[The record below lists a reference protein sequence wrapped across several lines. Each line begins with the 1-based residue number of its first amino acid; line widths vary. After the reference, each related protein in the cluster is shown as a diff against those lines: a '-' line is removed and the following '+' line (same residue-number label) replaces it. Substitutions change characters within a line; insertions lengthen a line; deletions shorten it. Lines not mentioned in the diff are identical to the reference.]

1 MIRTRAK
8 KVLRELWERKGRTA
22 LASLAIFIGVLGV
35 VVLVSMGDLLTQQ
48 FLEDVQEGAIAMQ
61 QVALTLPG
69 QPTVDNAAYIANL
82 ETLPGVANVEG
93 RVSAPLLWKKPSDAK
108 FKDGSVEAAWEPFD
122 QINIQ
127 PMRLVDGRF
136 PVAGQNELAIDRRMG
151 EAQGVEIGDGLVV
164 AMFGPD
170 GLTEETWTVVGTVF
184 QPYLVG
190 IPGSNP
196 AEVAMFATYEDSQH
210 LLGSGA
216 SGLTALLA
224 RYVDFAAAEQQA
236 ENLAA
241 AVNEG
246 TPYLSVYT
254 FTTDPQAYLRDQ
266 QRTIQ
271 ILSALAIMALVVSGF
286 LVLNIINTVVVEQRQ
301 QIGVMKSLGATRS
314 DNLLMYLGIALSYG
328 VVGTV
333 PAVLL
338 GTFIGAGA
346 AVAIG
351 PMFGSYIENPGI
363 SMSGLVTGLIMGLL
377 IPILAALIPVI
388 SGTRVTILEAM
399 TDLGIS
405 VDYGRGLIARLI
417 RVLPL
422 PITVKQALSNTTRKK
437 GRLFLTWLTLTLA
450 AGAFM
455 GVLGS
460 FLALDQLIDGIFST
474 YNYQIGVGFDQVRD
488 FDEMR
493 AFITNNVDGIAAVYP
508 GVGGVPIEL
517 ENYVGPQGE
526 TAPGIIGFDTRS
538 DAVRMDLEA
547 GTGWEDNPDREGV
560 VLSSLLAKRLEKEVG
575 DRFVFTAGGEPYE
588 REIIGLAAFP
598 ADAVFM
604 DWRDVAQIGEQVF
617 GEPTPTYVLVQVTAE
632 SPSGSEVDAII
643 EQTKETL
650 VAAGIN
656 AGFFNTVALA
666 EGISTIMVAFGGIF
680 IAAAL
685 VTAAVGAIGLLATL
699 SMAVFERQREIGVMR
714 SVGAGSAAVAGQFL
728 IEGNLIG
735 LLAWLVAIP
744 LAILLSGMLV
754 MMFPFEME
762 AGVPVTALLVGLV
775 GMFVIATI
783 SSLWPSINAARKT
796 VSEILRYQ

>member
-1 MIRTRAK
+1 
-8 KVLRELWERKGRTA
+8 
-22 LASLAIFIGVLGV
+22 
-35 VVLVSMGDLLTQQ
+35 
-48 FLEDVQEGAIAMQ
+48 
-61 QVALTLPG
+61 
-69 QPTVDNAAYIANL
+69 
-82 ETLPGVANVEG
+82 
-93 RVSAPLLWKKPSDAK
+93 
-108 FKDGSVEAAWEPFD
+108 
-122 QINIQ
+122 
-127 PMRLVDGRF
+127 
-136 PVAGQNELAIDRRMG
+136 
-151 EAQGVEIGDGLVV
+151 
-164 AMFGPD
+164 
-170 GLTEETWTVVGTVF
+170 
-184 QPYLVG
+184 
-190 IPGSNP
+190 
-196 AEVAMFATYEDSQH
+196 
-210 LLGSGA
+210 
-216 SGLTALLA
+216 
-224 RYVDFAAAEQQA
+224 
-236 ENLAA
+236 
-241 AVNEG
+241 
-246 TPYLSVYT
+246 
-254 FTTDPQAYLRDQ
+254 
-266 QRTIQ
+266 
-271 ILSALAIMALVVSGF
+271 
-286 LVLNIINTVVVEQRQ
+286 
-301 QIGVMKSLGATRS
+301 
-314 DNLLMYLGIALSYG
+314 
-328 VVGTV
+328 
-333 PAVLL
+333 
-338 GTFIGAGA
+338 
-346 AVAIG
+346 
-351 PMFGSYIENPGI
+351 
-363 SMSGLVTGLIMGLL
+363 
-377 IPILAALIPVI
+377 
-388 SGTRVTILEAM
+388 M

-460 FLALDQLIDGIFST
+460 FLALDQLIDGIFNT

-488 FDEMR
+488 FEEMR
-493 AFITNNVDGIAAVYP
+493 SFITNNVDGIAAVYP

-547 GTGWEDNPDREGV
+547 GTAWEDNPDREGV
-560 VLSSLLAKRLEKEVG
+560 VLSSLLARRLDKELG

-588 REIIGLAAFP
+588 RDIIGLAAFP

-617 GEPTPTYVLVQVTAE
+617 GEPTPTYVLVQVTAD

-762 AGVPVTALLVGLV
+762 AGVPVAALVVGLV
-775 GMFVIATI
+775 GMVVIATI
-783 SSLWPSINAARKT
+783 SSLWPSISAARKT